1 MPFTLGVGWEDH
13 IRNYSESLSEPDFSI
28 AASTSED
35 TRYLEDVKQ
44 FFRICE
50 MMAVNIFHY

>member
-1 MPFTLGVGWEDH
+1 MPFTLGVGCADH
-13 IRNYSESLSEPDFSI
+13 TRNYSESLNEPDFSI

-50 MMAVNIFHY
+50 IVAVNVLHY